1 MTRIIALFNLRPGVD
16 PKIYEDWARKTDLAT
31 VRNLKSVDAFNV
43 YRSAAVLGSEETPP
57 YQYFEILDIGDM
69 ALLGEEAQA
78 AAMQKVVKEFHE
90 LADNPRLIIVNDIEQ
105 NEA

>member
-43 YRSAAVLGSEETPP
+43 YRSAAVLGKA
-57 YQYFEILDIGDM
+57 
-69 ALLGEEAQA
+69 ALLPYPPGNTIALPDRPA
-78 AAMQKVVKEFHE
+78 AHPT
-90 LADNPRLIIVNDIEQ
+90 LP
-105 NEA
+105 